1 MCCACSL
8 RSAGDCNNIILGV
21 PRSNYKE
28 WGKFKDNVIKQKTF
42 VEDEEYFC
50 PVIVKK
56 NNSDN

>member
-21 PRSNYKE
+21 PKSNYKE

-42 VEDEEYFC
+42 VEDEEYFLPGNC
-50 PVIVKK
+50 KK
-56 NNSDN
+56 E